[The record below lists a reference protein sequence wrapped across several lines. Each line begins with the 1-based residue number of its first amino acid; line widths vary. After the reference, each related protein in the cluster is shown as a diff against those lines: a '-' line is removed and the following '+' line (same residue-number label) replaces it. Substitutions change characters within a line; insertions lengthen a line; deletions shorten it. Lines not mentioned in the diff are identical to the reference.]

1 MKCSTSVSI
10 NVKTMIV
17 YGKKEEVPSFS
28 QWTFYIIICVNSLKD
43 K

>member
-1 MKCSTSVSI
+1 MKCNISVFI

-17 YGKKEEVPSFS
+17 YGKKEEVPSSLLMDLFV
-28 QWTFYIIICVNSLKD
+28 ICVNSLKD